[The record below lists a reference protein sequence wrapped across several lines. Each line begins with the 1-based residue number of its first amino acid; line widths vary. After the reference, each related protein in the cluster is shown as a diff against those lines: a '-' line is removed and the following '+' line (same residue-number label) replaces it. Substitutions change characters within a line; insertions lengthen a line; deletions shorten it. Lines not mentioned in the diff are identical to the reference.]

1 MTSVLFPTGSQY
13 QSGNP
18 LGREVRLLKTEIE
31 NLKKAIAELKSSSGS
46 VSSGGP
52 GTPGPQGPAGP
63 AGPQGPAGPAGPAGL
78 QGEKGE
84 KGDTGPTGP
93 QGPLTYIAMPNN
105 RPEQV
110 NLS

>member
-31 NLKKAIAELKSSSGS
+31 NLKKAIAELKSTFVTSGS

-63 AGPQGPAGPAGPAGL
+63 QGPQGPQGAKGP

-84 KGDTGPTGP
+84 KGDTGPA
-93 QGPLTYIAMPNN
+93 GPLTYIAMPNS
-105 RPEQV
+105 PQQV

>member
-18 LGREVRLLKTEIE
+18 LGREVRMLKTEVE
-31 NLKKAIAELKSSSGS
+31 NLKKAIAELKANSGS
-46 VSSGGP
+46 ISSGGP
-52 GTPGPQGPAGP
+52 STPGPQGPAGP
-63 AGPQGPAGPAGPAGL
+63 QGPQG
-78 QGEKGE
+78 QKGEKGE
-84 KGDTGPTGP
+84 KGDVGPAGP
-93 QGPLTYIAMPNN
+93 AGPLTYIAMPN

>member
-18 LGREVRLLKTEIE
+18 LGREVRILKTEVD
-31 NLKKAIAELKSSSGS
+31 NLKKAIAELKANSGS

-63 AGPQGPAGPAGPAGL
+63 QGPQGPQGAQGV

-84 KGDTGPTGP
+84 KGDTGPA
-93 QGPLTYIAMPNN
+93 GPLTYIAMPN